1 MMSDSVGKELL
12 IKFLKYVGSFLGPTI
27 LMMLLYQMFDPF
39 ALRDGQFIVVF
50 LFSIPVG
57 VILLVGLFVSDVAK
71 KRNKSGALPL
81 ILSGSVV
88 IALSVGL
95 ASYISSHGMP
105 PWFMSPFLFGI
116 AYMVVGGIH
125 LIRRN

>member
-1 MMSDSVGKELL
+1 MNDSVGIQLL

-27 LMMLLYQMFDPF
+27 FMMLLYQMFDPF

-57 VILLVGLFVSDVAK
+57 VILLVGLFFSDVAK
-71 KRNKSGALPL
+71 KRSKSGALPL
-81 ILSGSVV
+81 IASGVVV

-95 ASYISSHGMP
+95 ASIISSHGMP
-105 PWFMSPFLFGI
+105 PWFMSPFLFGTAFI
-116 AYMVVGGIH
+116 AAGGMH
-125 LIRRN
+125 FFGRNP